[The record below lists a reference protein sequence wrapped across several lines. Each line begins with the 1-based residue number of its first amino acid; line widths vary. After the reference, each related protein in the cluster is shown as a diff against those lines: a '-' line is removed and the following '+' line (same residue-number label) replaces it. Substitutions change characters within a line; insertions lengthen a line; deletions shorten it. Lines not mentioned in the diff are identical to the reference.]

1 MTIGIALSG
10 GGARGIVHLGA
21 LQALHEMDIK
31 PTRLAGTSAGAI
43 IGALYCNGYTPKEIM
58 EIFEETKFLKYI
70 SPTIGKAGLLNIEK
84 TKELYLHY
92 LPHDSFEAL
101 KYPLSVAATDIEK
114 GKTIYFSEGALI
126 QPILASACIPVVF
139 NPVAY
144 QGHLLV
150 DGGIL
155 NNLPA
160 EVLRPHCDK
169 LIGVHSNPYIN
180 VPKIDSMRTIIEK
193 SLMLALTVNA
203 HQSMQLCDI
212 ALEPPQMGQFG
223 TFDIKKA
230 KEIFQIGYDFTY
242 EQRSEIEAK
251 LKA

>member
-10 GGARGIVHLGA
+10 GGARGIVHLGV
-21 LQALHEMDIK
+21 LQALQEMDIK
-31 PTRLAGTSAGAI
+31 PTRVAGTSAGAI

-70 SPTIGKAGLLNIEK
+70 SPTLGKAGLLNIEK
-84 TKELYLHY
+84 TRELYLHY

-101 KYPLSVAATDIEK
+101 KYPLSIAATDIEQ
-114 GKTIYFSEGALI
+114 GKTIYFSEG
-126 QPILASACIPVVF
+126 
-139 NPVAY
+139 
-144 QGHLLV
+144 GHLLV

-155 NNLPA
+155 NNLPT

-203 HQSMQLCDI
+203 RQSMQLCDI
-212 ALEPPQMGQFG
+212 ALEPPKMGQFG

-230 KEIFQIGYDFTY
+230 KEIYQIGYDFVY
-242 EQRSEIEAK
+242 EQRSEIEAS